1 MEQASRWDRGA
12 RIVRY
17 IAGSGGCQTR
27 RQSRSSGRA
36 CHTVRLLLVIVTVF
50 PSKGCR
56 VTLPPFYTWT
66 AATARSFNHSSPPFG
81 WLSTSS
87 TRSIH
92 PFDLVV
98 KGVKG
103 GRNERG
109 TIDVWGGAEI
119 PELFYAFDFELDS
132 VESNRFVAR
141 EQKSSYWRRERL
153 GSLFSDSWWWN
164 VIVVKMNMTYSI

>member
-27 RQSRSSGRA
+27 RQPRSSGRA

-103 GRNERG
+103 GRNERS

-132 VESNRFVAR
+132 NRRARTEEFVLATR
-141 EQKSSYWRRERL
+141 EIGEFVFR
-153 GSLFSDSWWWN
+153 FWWWN